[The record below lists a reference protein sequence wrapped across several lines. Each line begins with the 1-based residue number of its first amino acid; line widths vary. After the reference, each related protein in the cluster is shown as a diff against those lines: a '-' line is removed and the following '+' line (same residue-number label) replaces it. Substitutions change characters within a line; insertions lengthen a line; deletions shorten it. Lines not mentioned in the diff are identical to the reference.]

1 MVFATRWTRPGIGEK
16 SAQTYHADDHLVPL
30 ERELTIQA
38 VIGEMEMGVI
48 ARRHAWALGFDR
60 HSAIPAISRHG
71 GG

>member
-1 MVFATRWTRPGIGEK
+1 MIFAAGWTRPGIGEK
-16 SAQTYHADDHLVPL
+16 KARTYHAGDRLVPF

-38 VIGEMEMGVI
+38 VTGEMEMGVI

-60 HSAIPAISRHG
+60 HSAISAISRHG